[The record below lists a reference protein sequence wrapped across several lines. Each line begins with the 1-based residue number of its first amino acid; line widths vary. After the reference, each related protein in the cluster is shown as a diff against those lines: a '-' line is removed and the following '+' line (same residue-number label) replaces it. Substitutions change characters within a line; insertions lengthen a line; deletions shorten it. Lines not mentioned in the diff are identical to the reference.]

1 MGNFIDSVVENKTS
15 WLTGATSAAIIGY
28 IIHEALL
35 KKSLRNKVIDAVLNQ
50 PKSIR
55 DNINEVYLNTPIKQ
69 YWLRS
74 SPKYPVY
81 KIVVT
86 GGPCGGKSSSFD
98 RIRKTF
104 TEKGFRVLCVP

>member
-50 PKSIR
+50 PKSKR